1 MQKSDQLDELDYSL
15 VNALQIAP
23 RAPWSL
29 IGEVLGIS
37 PVTAARRWER
47 LTGEGHAWMTGY
59 CSSTLWRNMPYVL
72 VTLGCV
78 AGSVRQVADA
88 LADDSHAV
96 TILHTAC
103 TSDLLLGVWI
113 SDLQML
119 SRYVLD
125 RLNRTPGVTS
135 VRVTV
140 ASEMFTEASRW
151 RLRSLD
157 PRQQRALSDWRPDSG
172 MQFAGDLT
180 RRPPANRRAQR
191 PRQGNTGG
199 LGRPHAAEHQ
209 HRASTAAPAPG
220 QRGTRLPVRGA
231 AHHRRVPGR
240 GDVVDERA
248 AGPAGPDRRR
258 AVRAAADQ
266 DVRRGDRQQQPRGYR
281 LAQVDE
287 RPEPTGN
294 RDHGAHPG
302 RPGQRP
308 PAHLA
313 PPQADGAGTGRQR
326 PGAAVRPH
334 GHLARARLLARRP
347 GPLHPGIQRVIP
359 WPTPSLIH
367 AAMSPGSVRT
377 SSLILLRAS
386 PGGTSVA
393 WAERLPVPGE
403 DQHGVGRRRARQA
416 SPPLPRRGNAADAFE
431 GASRYRQ

>member
-59 CSSTLWRNMPYVL
+59 CSSPLWRHMPYVL

-96 TILHTAC
+96 TILHTAG

-140 ASEMFTEASRW
+140 ATEMFTEASRW

-157 PRQQRALSDWRPDSG
+157 PRQQRALSDWRPDPGMSSPAIAPGDRQLIVALSG
-172 MQFAGDLT
+172 HGRATLEDLADRTQLSISTVRRRLHRHLGSGALAFRCEVPHTTAGFPVEATLWMSV
-180 RRPPANRRAQR
+180 PPARLARTAAELSGLPQTRMCAAVIGSSNLVATVWLRSMSDLSPLETEIMARIPDVQVNDRLLTLRRLKLMGQVLDDSGRAQR
-191 PRQGNTGG
+191 YVPMDIWR
-199 LGRPHAAEHQ
+199 E
-209 HRASTAAPAPG
+209 PAC
-220 QRGTRLPVRGA
+220 
-231 AHHRRVPGR
+231 
-240 GDVVDERA
+240 
-248 AGPAGPDRRR
+248 
-258 AVRAAADQ
+258 
-266 DVRRGDRQQQPRGYR
+266 
-281 LAQVDE
+281 
-287 RPEPTGN
+287 
-294 RDHGAHPG
+294 
-302 RPGQRP
+302 
-308 PAHLA
+308 
-313 PPQADGAGTGRQR
+313 
-326 PGAAVRPH
+326 
-334 GHLARARLLARRP
+334 
-347 GPLHPGIQRVIP
+347 
-359 WPTPSLIH
+359 
-367 AAMSPGSVRT
+367 
-377 SSLILLRAS
+377 
-386 PGGTSVA
+386 
-393 WAERLPVPGE
+393 
-403 DQHGVGRRRARQA
+403 
-416 SPPLPRRGNAADAFE
+416 
-431 GASRYRQ
+431 